1 METEAKNILTILYEK
16 YDDDKIREILY
27 TAMKLVDVK
36 IKENIE
42 KKINEIEVKTREKI
56 NNIITLLT
64 ELNNDKNTTSVDQE
78 KTAVVIGE
86 NEIVVNEISKE
97 EENEKQV
104 KSEVDDI
111 MNF

>member
-16 YDDDKIREILY
+16 YDDDKVREILY

-64 ELNNDKNTTSVDQE
+64 ELNNDKDTSSVDQE
-78 KTAVVIGE
+78 KTSVVIGE
-86 NEIVVNEISKE
+86 NEVVVNEVSKE
-97 EENEKQV
+97 EDEQRT

>member
-16 YDDDKIREILY
+16 YDDDKVREILY

-64 ELNNDKNTTSVDQE
+64 EFNSDKDTTSVDQE
-78 KTAVVIGE
+78 NTAVVIGE
-86 NEIVVNEISKE
+86 NEIVVNEVSKE
-97 EENEKQV
+97 EDEQRT
-104 KSEVDDI
+104 KSEVYDI